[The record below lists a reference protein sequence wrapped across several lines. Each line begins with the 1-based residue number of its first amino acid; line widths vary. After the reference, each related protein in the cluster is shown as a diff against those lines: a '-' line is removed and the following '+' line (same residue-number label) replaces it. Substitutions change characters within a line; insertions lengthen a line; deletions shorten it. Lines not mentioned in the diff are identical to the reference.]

1 MGAQVLVEQCY
12 FSNTK
17 LAITTNLDSDEE
29 GYAVS
34 RNNIFIGTSTTDITQ
49 VGSLMPPYSYV

>member
-1 MGAQVLVEQCY
+1 MGAQVRVEQCY

-17 LAITTNLDSDEE
+17 LAITTNLDSDEQ

-34 RNNIFIGTSTTDITQ
+34 LNNIFAGTSTTDITQ
-49 VGSLMPPYSYV
+49 TGSLTPPYSYT

>member
-12 FSNTK
+12 FSSTK

-34 RNNIFIGTSTTDITQ
+34 RNNVFVDSTTDITQ
-49 VGSLMPPYSYV
+49 VGSLTPPYSYT

>member
-34 RNNIFIGTSTTDITQ
+34 KNNIFVGSTTDITQ
-49 VGSLMPPYSYV
+49 TGSLSPPYSYV